1 MTSRDYIFHVSESFI
16 LNLLPLPTIGTG
28 THMAASKSRS
38 PAQVSGPKNT
48 ALQAHAEFFDPD
60 CDGIIWPSDT
70 YVLSFSLAAIRLYV
84 YS

>member
-1 MTSRDYIFHVSESFI
+1 
-16 LNLLPLPTIGTG
+16 
-28 THMAASKSRS
+28 MAASKSRS

-84 YS
+84 YSWLMITDILVFDPSSLV